1 MPWLFSLTNFF
12 FFLCSFSFVPYPF
25 LSFVIML
32 EGAIQ
37 QAVIAC
43 MTLSDAHSMT
53 IDLSFLS
60 SAFLAPRAVMTAWH

>member
-1 MPWLFSLTNFF
+1 
-12 FFLCSFSFVPYPF
+12 
-25 LSFVIML
+25 ML

-43 MTLSDAHSMT
+43 MMLSDAHSMT

-60 SAFLAPRAVMTAWH
+60 SAVLAPEL